1 MLPHVDSRVRMGH
14 EVPKAGG
21 ARKPLGERSI
31 DHAGAREPR
40 RHARKMALHSRSAF
54 SEYFPI
60 EGRHAPSRSSRAS
73 SSARTTGAMSSQKA
87 MARS

>member
-1 MLPHVDSRVRMGH
+1 
-14 EVPKAGG
+14 
-21 ARKPLGERSI
+21 
-31 DHAGAREPR
+31 
-40 RHARKMALHSRSAF
+40 MALHSRSAF